1 MCAGSTKIAAPT
13 VILKMAAA
21 SPRTPIT
28 RRRAGRGAGAGA
40 GASGTNE
47 LEELRKVDIAAG
59 DDGDDRARTGFS
71 GERSRQAERTSSLGD
86 DARLLRHEPHGAPD
100 LVQAH
105 HDRAVHHRLHP
116 LPHPGEDALP
126 ARSV

>member
-28 RRRAGRGAGAGA
+28 RRRAGPGAV
-40 GASGTNE
+40 ASGTNE

-59 DDGDDRARTGFS
+59 DNGHDRARTGFA
-71 GERSRQAERTSSLGD
+71 GERSREAERASSLGD
-86 DARLLRHEPHGAPD
+86 DTRLFRHEPHGALY

-105 HDRAVHHRLHP
+105 HNGTFHHPPHP
-116 LPHPGEDALP
+116 LPHPRKPPLP
-126 ARSV
+126 APPLPQ